1 MSAASSQIRG
11 LMVLLGILVTVLAIR
26 LAMNSKTVPE
36 FKVGETSASDH
47 LADRIDPN
55 TASVAELAAIPEL
68 GEKRAQAIVD
78 FRQRFQSRHP
88 DRIVFIRVAD
98 LEQISGIGAATA
110 ETMGPYLIFPSAKTA
125 AH

>member
-1 MSAASSQIRG
+1 
-11 LMVLLGILVTVLAIR
+11 MVLLGILITILVAR
-26 LAMNSKTVPE
+26 LAFNSKTIPE
-36 FKVGETSASDH
+36 FKPGQTPVSDR

-55 TASVAELAAIPEL
+55 TAPESELAAIPEL

-78 FRQRFQSRHP
+78 FREKFQARHP
-88 DRIVFIRVAD
+88 NQVAFARLFD

-110 ETMGPYLIFPSAKTA
+110 ETMEPYLIFPKGTTA